1 MTSVLI
7 TGGLGFIGSN
17 LARKCLEL
25 GHDVVIY
32 DNLDPN
38 SGGKLYNIAPFKDKI
53 KLVIGDITNYQ
64 HLVQELIDVDFIV
77 NCAASSS
84 HPYSMREP
92 SFNLDVNGRGVI
104 NILEAIKKVNPSA
117 SFVHVGTTTQFGTLH
132 YIPADELHPEFP
144 SDIYSA
150 NKSVSEKYVLIYA
163 KAFGL
168 KASVVRLP
176 NVYGPRAA
184 IHSPE
189 FTFNN
194 YFIGLALQNKS
205 ITVYKPGSQLRNI
218 LYVEDAVNS
227 LVAAMY
233 SQKSIGQT
241 FIASGDHHF
250 SVMEIASKTSSVI
263 GGSVLAIEWPK
274 ERSSIEIGDA
284 VFSNKKIKQVL
295 DWSPLIDFE
304 TGLDLTMS
312 YYNGNLKYYL

>member
-117 SFVHVGTTTQFGTLH
+117 SFVHVGTTTQFGALH

-312 YYNGNLKYYL
+312 YYNGKLKYYL

>member
-117 SFVHVGTTTQFGTLH
+117 SFVHVGTTTQFGALH

-176 NVYGPRAA
+176 NIYGPRAA

-312 YYNGNLKYYL
+312 YYNGKLKYYL